1 MLEQRF
7 VKGFLGLFAVL
18 VALSYVAMPLVILFT
33 VRMAPRKGLES
44 FDPDDPELL
53 EQFTGQAKG
62 ARRRLEELGFETLTG
77 IFAPSLAS
85 NVKAVLVTLIER
97 RTCDFATIV
106 MAFVRDPATG
116 RWKFHRQFL
125 TCFTR
130 YRDGSVVVTRNS
142 KDLSSFPPRSNTTT
156 YSLPSVKSASRL
168 IAIHQCVKRRHH
180 GAEPIL
186 RHEEE
191 FRGNLLEYFAVSSE
205 EEVADAIDAGYL
217 RPLEEGVFGPTIM
230 GAFLMTWKEL
240 WPWKWVRQLRVR
252 ALEKQL
258 LNELADELPSEM

>member
-1 MLEQRF
+1 MSEHEF
-7 VKGFLGLFAVL
+7 VKGLLGLIAFF
-18 VALSYVAMPLVILFT
+18 VALFYGVMPFLILFT

-53 EQFTGQAKG
+53 DQFTGQAKG

-77 IFAPSLAS
+77 IFAPSIAS
-85 NVKAVLVTLIER
+85 NVKAVLVTLIDR

-116 RWKFHRQFL
+116 NWKFHRQFL
-125 TCFTR
+125 TCFTK
-130 YRDGSVVVTRNS
+130 YRDGSVVATRNA
-142 KDLSSFPPRSNTTT
+142 KDLSSFPPRPNSTT

-168 IAIHQCVKRRHH
+168 IAIHQCAKRRHH
-180 GAEPIL
+180 GSEPIL
-186 RHEEE
+186 RHEVE
-191 FRGNLLEYFAVSSE
+191 FRGDLLEYFAVSSE
-205 EEVADAIDAGYL
+205 EEMSDAIEAGYL
-217 RPLEEGVFGPTIM
+217 RELQDGVYRPTLK

-240 WPWKWVRQLRVR
+240 WPWKWLRQLRVK

-258 LNELADELPSEM
+258 LNELADELPSEA